1 LFCFGEAV
9 RAIFIDH
16 IVDTSPIKNKNKETV
31 KPCESAIQ
39 TTFRCDFFSFDEQS
53 ATGSLLYY
61 IFTII
66 FQLVV
71 RHTTRLVK
79 EIGNILTIQLLS
91 TSPPQHSPSDQK
103 EKNHYLPF
111 FTTLLS
117 NCRIKT
123 NLAFLF
129 RYYPTYR
136 IIIGFLLF
144 LSQKQSRTCQFF
156 SHKRRRTSDTV
167 AVDAD
172 HCPCTIED
180 DRSHTS
186 TDLLRCTSVDLRR
199 RTRGHCRCP
208 SPAQMSPN
216 L

>member
-1 LFCFGEAV
+1 VPHCFLFCFGEAV

-103 EKNHYLPF
+103 KKIITFHSLLPCSLIARSKQILLSYSV
-111 FTTLLS
+111 TTL
-117 NCRIKT
+117 
-123 NLAFLF
+123 
-129 RYYPTYR
+129 P
-136 IIIGFLLF
+136 
-144 LSQKQSRTCQFF
+144 
-156 SHKRRRTSDTV
+156 
-167 AVDAD
+167 
-172 HCPCTIED
+172 IE
-180 DRSHTS
+180 S
-186 TDLLRCTSVDLRR
+186 L
-199 RTRGHCRCP
+199 
-208 SPAQMSPN
+208 
-216 L
+216 